1 MGQSEILHGSPE
13 GSSHYQLIGVLK
25 GESIAVLR
33 GADMGGT
40 FCSHQRPN
48 VPRS

>member
-33 GADMGGT
+33 GADMGGAL
-40 FCSHQRPN
+40 CSHQRPN